1 MRAVVAVVIVAD
13 LLILLLVL
21 LLPLLS
27 HAVEQNL
34 EAFLFAMG
42 LASALAAGVLDA
54 ELIRDALLHP
64 LPITGAVL
72 VFGLLFLRLRPAI
85 GDVLVRLRTVMPLR
99 LVVILLITALALLS
113 SVITVII
120 ASLILVELIGAMRF
134 RAEDETRLVVI
145 ACMAIGLGAAL
156 TPIGEPLAT
165 IATAKL
171 RQDFWFLL
179 RLLGPWV
186 IPGIVLVGVWAGV
199 QPLRYQGDELAQ
211 AGGPETARAAVLRAA
226 RVYLFVMALTLLGE
240 GFRPLIDRS
249 VIHLDAR
256 LLYWINMVSAVL
268 DNATLT
274 AAEISPRMSPTQV
287 RAVLM
292 GLLISGGMLIPGNIP
307 NIIAAG
313 KLKISSRAWAAHGV
327 PLGLGLLVL
336 YFLALFFV

>member
-1 MRAVVAVVIVAD
+1 MAVVIVAD
-13 LLILLLVL
+13 LIILLLVL

-42 LASALAAGVLDA
+42 LASALAAGVLDGQ
-54 ELIRDALLHP
+54 LIRDSLVHP
-64 LPITGAVL
+64 IPITVAVL
-72 VFGLLFLRLRPAI
+72 ISGLLFMRLRSAI
-85 GDVLVRLRTVMPLR
+85 GDVLVRLRTALSLR
-99 LVVILLITALALLS
+99 LVVIVLVTTLALLS

-120 ASLILVELIGAMRF
+120 ASLILVELIGTMRF

-186 IPGIVLVGVWAGV
+186 IPGIVLVGVWAGF
-199 QPLRYQGDELAQ
+199 QPLRYRGEELAQ
-211 AGGPETARAAVLRAA
+211 AGGRETFRGAVLRAA

-240 GFRPLIDRS
+240 GFRPLIDRF

-274 AAEISPRMSPTQV
+274 AAEISPRMSPAQV

-313 KLKISSRAWAAHGV
+313 KLKISSRAWAVHGV

-336 YFLALFFV
+336 YFAALFLI